1 MKEENVTL
9 SQCSSDSEELN
20 IEGSLEA
27 IKRVETEEQTT
38 VPQKNLNQPHMDSSR
53 TITELDS
60 SFEDDLEE
68 SSMKKESMESKTN
81 LHGRWTNEEHNLFL
95 EGLVL
100 YGNEWKQV
108 QNHIITRSATQA
120 RSHAQKFFIRI
131 RKNLNSEN
139 DLGKIKQ
146 FILRAFT
153 NLLGDKFKPKNLNS
167 FLDMMVKLVF
177 SEVSIQKIKIPSL
190 KYKIALKNKK
200 SKKSKIN
207 SNKIKKENAV
217 QSPKKNSGK
226 TNKNTITKKM
236 NRKSKSKIFLI
247 SKDQS
252 HRNSFNI
259 GSQNNQFQNELN
271 RNFQTLSK
279 NFQIQPPYI
288 NILTINMVNNMNNN
302 YVNQPTEP
310 KEGVKQSDPFNLEF
324 DSILPKSKNIS
335 PSDANFFNNNY
346 NNIQDDNDMFS
357 LFDFH

>member
-9 SQCSSDSEELN
+9 SQCSSDSEDLN

-27 IKRVETEEQTT
+27 IKQAELKEATKD
-38 VPQKNLNQPHMDSSR
+38 PQKTMNEQHKDSSR

-60 SFEDDLEE
+60 SFEDDLEG
-68 SSMKKESMESKTN
+68 SSMKRESMESKAT

-131 RKNLNSEN
+131 RKNLNAEN

-146 FILRAFT
+146 YILKSFA
-153 NLLGDKFKPKNLNS
+153 NLLGNKFKPKNLNS

-200 SKKSKIN
+200 SKKSKI
-207 SNKIKKENAV
+207 SSSKIKKENV
-217 QSPKKNSGK
+217 TNKKNSGK
-226 TNKNTITKKM
+226 TTKNTIPKKM
-236 NRKSKSKIFLI
+236 NIVKKKIFMI

-252 HRNSFNI
+252 RRNSFNI
-259 GSQNNQFQNELN
+259 DLQNTQFQSEMN

-302 YVNQPTEP
+302 YVNQPTEQ
-310 KEGVKQSDPFNLEF
+310 KEGVRQSNPFNLEF
-324 DSILPKSKNIS
+324 DSILPNSKNIS

-346 NNIQDDNDMFS
+346 NNNQDDNDMFS

>member
-9 SQCSSDSEELN
+9 SQCSSDSEDLN

-27 IKRVETEEQTT
+27 IKQAELKEATKD
-38 VPQKNLNQPHMDSSR
+38 PQKTVNEQHKDSSR

-60 SFEDDLEE
+60 SFEDDLEG
-68 SSMKKESMESKTN
+68 SSMKRESMAT

-146 FILRAFT
+146 YILKSFT

-190 KYKIALKNKK
+190 KYKIALKKK
-200 SKKSKIN
+200 SKKSKI
-207 SNKIKKENAV
+207 SSSKIKKENV
-217 QSPKKNSGK
+217 TQTNKKNSGK
-226 TNKNTITKKM
+226 TSKNNITKKM
-236 NRKSKSKIFLI
+236 NIVKKKIFMI

-252 HRNSFNI
+252 RRNSFNI
-259 GSQNNQFQNELN
+259 GSQTQFQSEMN

-310 KEGVKQSDPFNLEF
+310 KEGVRQSNPFNLEF
-324 DSILPKSKNIS
+324 DSILPNSKNIS
-335 PSDANFFNNNY
+335 PSDANFFNNY

>member
-9 SQCSSDSEELN
+9 SQCSSDSEDLN

-27 IKRVETEEQTT
+27 IKQAELKEATKD
-38 VPQKNLNQPHMDSSR
+38 PQKTMNEQHKDSSR

-60 SFEDDLEE
+60 SFEDDLEG
-68 SSMKKESMESKTN
+68 SSMKRESMESKAT

-100 YGNEWKQV
+100 FGNEWKQV

-131 RKNLNSEN
+131 RKNLNAEN

-146 FILRAFT
+146 YILKSFA
-153 NLLGDKFKPKNLNS
+153 NLLGNKFKPKNLNS

-190 KYKIALKNKK
+190 KYKIALKKK
-200 SKKSKIN
+200 SKKSKI
-207 SNKIKKENAV
+207 SSSKIKKENV
-217 QSPKKNSGK
+217 TQTNKKNSGK
-226 TNKNTITKKM
+226 TSKNNITKKM
-236 NRKSKSKIFLI
+236 NIVKKKIFMI

-252 HRNSFNI
+252 RRNSSFNI
-259 GSQNNQFQNELN
+259 GSQTQFQSEMN

-310 KEGVKQSDPFNLEF
+310 KEGVRQSNPFNLEF
-324 DSILPKSKNIS
+324 DSILPNSKNIS
-335 PSDANFFNNNY
+335 PSDANFFNNY

>member
-9 SQCSSDSEELN
+9 SQCSSDSEDLN

-27 IKRVETEEQTT
+27 IKQAELKEATKD
-38 VPQKNLNQPHMDSSR
+38 PQKTVNEQHKDSSR

-60 SFEDDLEE
+60 SFEDDLEG
-68 SSMKKESMESKTN
+68 SSMKRESMESKTT

-146 FILRAFT
+146 YILKSFT

-200 SKKSKIN
+200 SKKSKI
-207 SNKIKKENAV
+207 SSSKIKKENV
-217 QSPKKNSGK
+217 TQTNKKNSGK
-226 TNKNTITKKM
+226 TSKNNITKKM
-236 NRKSKSKIFLI
+236 NIVKKKIFMI

-252 HRNSFNI
+252 RRNSFNI
-259 GSQNNQFQNELN
+259 GSQTQFQSEMN

-310 KEGVKQSDPFNLEF
+310 KEGVRQSNPFNLEF
-324 DSILPKSKNIS
+324 DSILPNSKNIS
-335 PSDANFFNNNY
+335 PSDANFFNNY